1 LRFDFYA
8 DHTPTSEDIKKTED
22 IINGKIQESLPV
34 AFEILPREDADKI
47 GARSF
52 FKEKY
57 GDQVKVYFIGADRE
71 HIKDAYSK
79 EFCGGPHVTNTKEIG
94 SLKIDKFKK
103 IGSNLYRI
111 YAV

>member
-1 LRFDFYA
+1 MNYNNK
-8 DHTPTSEDIKKTED
+8 IKE
-22 IINGKIQESLPV
+22 ELPV
-34 AFEILPREDADKI
+34 NFKIMPKSEADKV

-57 GDQVKVYFIGADRE
+57 GDQVKIYYIGGDE
-71 HIKDAYSK
+71 NHIKDAYSK
-79 EFCGGPHVTNTKEIG
+79 EFCGGPHVKNTKEIG
-94 SLKIDKFKK
+94 KIKIDKFKK